1 MRPEQALVEGAGQQH
16 GAKARQ
22 ERLRRKLGI
31 PGARR
36 LPAVIEHPHEAE
48 RQVAH
53 VRLRRGRLWA
63 TGVARLGNER
73 AVKGGR
79 IARTGDRLGNV
90 KAQRRTV
97 LHDLD
102 RG

>member
-1 MRPEQALVEGAGQQH
+1 MRPEQAIVEGAGQQH

-22 ERLRRKLGI
+22 ESLRRKLGI

-36 LPAVIEHPHEAE
+36 LPVVIEHPHEAE
-48 RQVAH
+48 RQIAH
-53 VRLRRGRLWA
+53 VRLHRGRLGA
-63 TGVARLGNER
+63 TGVARLGNKR

-79 IARTGDRLGNV
+79 VAGTGDRLGNV